1 MSEDGCECDCCEKL
15 AERVDALETSQSRT
29 INQFVKPAIGG
40 LREDRDDARQQR
52 VELREHVA
60 MLQQQIDAVY
70 GLAEGERSTPA
81 KRAADLRMALIRR
94 AQNSTGPNAGRA
106 SMYYKEVQECF
117 ADLGHD
123 TVHRPECMRAITEAA
138 EADGFSI
145 GTKTSQHGNQVKAIR
160 VDIEALPSTVACSG
174 PTTRDTTR
182 RGVDGPISPMNTSE
196 D

>member
-1 MSEDGCECDCCEKL
+1 MSKDNVCERCEEL
-15 AERVDALETSQSRT
+15 EQRVEALETSQSRT
-29 INQFVKPAIGG
+29 ISQFIKPSLED
-40 LREDRDDARQQR
+40 LRDTCDDARQER

-60 MLQQQIDAVY
+60 ALQQQVDAVY

-123 TVHRPECMRAITEAA
+123 TVHRPECMRAIEDAA

-145 GTKTSQHGNQVKAIR
+145 GTKTSAHGNEVKSIR
-160 VDIEALPSTVACSG
+160 VDTDALPAGVACSG
-174 PTTRDTTR
+174 PTTQDTVGT
-182 RGVDGPISPMNTSE
+182 GSDGAISRTNTSE